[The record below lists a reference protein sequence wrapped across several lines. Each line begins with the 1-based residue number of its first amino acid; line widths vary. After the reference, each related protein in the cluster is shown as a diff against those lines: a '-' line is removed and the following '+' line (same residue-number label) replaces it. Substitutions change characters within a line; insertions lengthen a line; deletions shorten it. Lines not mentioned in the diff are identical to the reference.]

1 MCRRWSGLLLGY
13 MILSALIG
21 QLQRWRPPQA
31 AAEDSEAQS
40 AARRRFLG
48 WTIVVGAAAAAA
60 AITGQL
66 LVNAS
71 NAVNTARD
79 KLRLPT
85 PAKPTPVP
93 PPGADLKIQGL
104 TPYVTA
110 NDDFYR
116 IDTALQ
122 VPVIDPQLGASGSP
136 VWCRTPSRSTTPT

>member
-1 MCRRWSGLLLGY
+1 MVGLLLGY

-21 QLQRWRPPQA
+21 QLRRWRLPQA

-60 AITGQL
+60 T
-66 LVNAS
+66 S
-71 NAVNTARD
+71 WTATCQRVERREHGTRQAEVAD
-79 KLRLPT
+79 SG
-85 PAKPTPVP
+85 KPTPVP

-122 VPVIDPQLGASGSP
+122 VP
-136 VWCRTPSRSTTPT
+136 